1 MALSDGGIASMAVL
15 SADIGRRL
23 MVRQARVATAE
34 SCTGG
39 YVAHCITAV
48 AGSSAYFLGGV
59 VSYANEVKS
68 GLLDVPADLIVRE
81 GAVSRAV
88 VEAMAQGARRRLGSD
103 YAVATSGVAGPGGG
117 TPEKPVG
124 TVWMAV
130 ACPDGRCVSLC
141 HHFGD
146 RPRLDIIHAAA
157 HEALSLLKAQLL

>member
-1 MALSDGGIASMAVL
+1 MSQDISLEEE
-15 SADIGRRL
+15 IGRLLR
-23 MVRQARVATAE
+23 ACHATVATAE

-39 YVAHCITAV
+39 YIAHRLTAV

-68 GLLDVPADLIVRE
+68 GLLGVPAGLIADV
-81 GAVSRAV
+81 GAVSREV
-88 VEAMAQGARRRLGSD
+88 VEAMAAGARRRIGSD
-103 YAVATSGVAGPGGG
+103 YAVATSGIAGPGGG
-117 TPEKPVG
+117 TSEKPVG

-146 RPRLDIIHAAA
+146 RPRWDIIRAAA
-157 HEALSLLKAQLL
+157 HEALSLLKAQLS